1 MNSRNFSIQ
10 KRLTL
15 SYMILII
22 MVIVLICF
30 ALFIVFFT
38 SMIETSQEQIG
49 LQLEN
54 LSMSI
59 VSQLESIVHI
69 GNNITEDTYIMDI
82 LNRLEN
88 TELSEY
94 LYENYTEQS
103 ISPLIS
109 RLILVNRNLRLLD
122 PINNRFVYQDA
133 IIMSPDFVDFLTSGS
148 QILLSKPGIFPIDIP
163 GEENE
168 SDLTVVLYQKI

>member
-1 MNSRNFSIQ
+1 
-10 KRLTL
+10 
-15 SYMILII
+15 
-22 MVIVLICF
+22 
-30 ALFIVFFT
+30 
-38 SMIETSQEQIG
+38 
-49 LQLEN
+49 
-54 LSMSI
+54 MSI

-133 IIMSPDFVDFLTSGS
+133 IIMSPDFVDFLYSG
-148 QILLSKPGIFPIDIP
+148 
-163 GEENE
+163 
-168 SDLTVVLYQKI
+168 